1 MVNKKH
7 KKIIQEK
14 RLNWLYLT
22 AFFSL
27 TSAGIVF
34 AILCL
39 AHSQIHF
46 IVENATL
53 WRILSVLFFFGLCG
67 VSIFFSIMQNIFLS
81 CLKNKYAEKYKNLID
96 FIKVNYTEKAIIKSV
111 ELIEKAYVMQM
122 SNVNFT
128 FILDNLLF
136 NILKE
141 KFLCK

>member
-1 MVNKKH
+1 MVNKKY
-7 KKIIQEK
+7 KKITQEK

-67 VSIFFSIMQNIFLS
+67 VSIFFSIMQKVTAVKVLFSVYFL
-81 CLKNKYAEKYKNLID
+81 
-96 FIKVNYTEKAIIKSV
+96 
-111 ELIEKAYVMQM
+111 
-122 SNVNFT
+122 
-128 FILDNLLF
+128 LLF
-136 NILKE
+136 CLVKTA
-141 KFLCK
+141 F